1 MSVYVDSSA
10 FLAVANSQDEQHE
23 PAVRTWQGLV
33 DRREQILTT
42 NYVAVEAAT
51 LIHSRHGIPAL
62 RRFAEDLLSAV
73 LIEWIDPPTHSA
85 AMAAVLA
92 SGGKESPS
100 LVDCVGFEI
109 IRKSKV
115 DRVFAYDRHF
125 EGRGFELIGR

>member
-10 FLAVANSQDEQHE
+10 FLAVANSQDRQHE

-33 DRREQILTT
+33 DRQEQVLTT

-73 LIEWIDPPTHSA
+73 L
-85 AMAAVLA
+85 
-92 SGGKESPS
+92 
-100 LVDCVGFEI
+100 VGFEI